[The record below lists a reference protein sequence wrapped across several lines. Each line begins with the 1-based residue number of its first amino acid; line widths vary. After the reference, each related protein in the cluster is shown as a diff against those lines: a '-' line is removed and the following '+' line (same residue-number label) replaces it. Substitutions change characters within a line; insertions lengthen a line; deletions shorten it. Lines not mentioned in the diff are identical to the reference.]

1 MEIVDSVNTPTIAA
15 ALNQIITIN
24 DPGSLANTHSSPNDR
39 PNDAVRIAE
48 LFAGSDRGH
57 GTYGVPTQEPGSLK
71 WEIKK
76 TARTL
81 RGPAT
86 VDHWCRHLKGE
97 RPLGV
102 IPIRGD
108 GKCKWGS
115 IDVDEYDGINLEL
128 INKADRAKLPLI
140 ACSSKS
146 GGLHFFLFFKEW
158 TPASTVQSILRAMK
172 ERLGLNEKAEIFP
185 KQTEL
190 GNDELGNWIA
200 MPYGSD
206 FGGKL
211 NEQVGINQTGG
222 AMLLHTFLNAAEH
235 SKLSA
240 GQVLEMTSS
249 IGVRRE
255 ARRNDRPLPQLAEIA
270 AALDAIANGNAYS
283 DSYQEWIELGM
294 AARR

>member
-15 ALNQIITIN
+15 ALNQIITLN
-24 DPGSLANTHSSPNDR
+24 DAGPLAKTHRADGSSPNDD
-39 PNDAVRIAE
+39 DAVRMAE
-48 LFAGSDRGH
+48 LFASSDRGH
-57 GTYGVPTQEPGSLK
+57 GTYGEPTQEAGSLK

-76 TARTL
+76 SARTL

-86 VDHWCRHLKGE
+86 VDHWRRHLEGE

-115 IDVDEYDGINLEL
+115 IDVDNYDGGHLEL
-128 INKADRAKLPLI
+128 INKAYRAKLPLI
-140 ACSSKS
+140 ACRSKS
-146 GGLHFFLFFKEW
+146 GGLHFFLFLQEW
-158 TPASTVQSILRAMK
+158 TPASTVQSILQVMK
-172 ERLGLNEKAEIFP
+172 KQLGLNEKTEIFP
-185 KQTEL
+185 KQNDL
-190 GNDELGNWIA
+190 GNDELGNWMA

-211 NEQVGINQTGG
+211 KEQVGINQTGG

-249 IGVRRE
+249 IKVGNE

-270 AALDAIANGNAYS
+270 A
-283 DSYQEWIELGM
+283 
-294 AARR
+294 R